1 MNSSSMQAHAEQ
13 ATSKMSL
20 HDFLSMF
27 LRRKLYFLLPF
38 LIITSLVGTYALI
51 ASAVY
56 RSEARILIEPKGLQ
70 LNDSA
75 SVASFTEHR
84 IQIIS
89 EQLMTRE
96 NIAEMMRLFDLY
108 PDVRSVDLDKAIG
121 RFQGAVQLKPINT
134 ELVDPN
140 SGRVR
145 ESTIAFMLAFEY
157 GEPEVAK
164 AVTDHL
170 VSLFL
175 TKNQESRTN
184 RVEQASSFLSEQAD
198 KLAEQVSSREEALSQ
213 FKQKNAGKLPELQ
226 NVNLQLVER
235 AERQLL
241 VITEEKR
248 SLREQAVFV
257 ETELSQTSKTG
268 MLISSTGERILT
280 NSEKIKTLQTE
291 LADAKRRYSSSHPDV
306 KRLERQLR
314 EARSGNNGDDGDAA
328 FFANDKNAPDNPAY
342 IQLQS
347 KLRSLQTELAA
358 LTRREGGVRKK
369 IESYEKS
376 MTESPV
382 IEREYLALTRDYENI
397 LEKYRETTQRVL
409 EAQLSEA
416 AEKGDQSDSFTV
428 LEAPRVNNKPVR
440 PNRLSILIIGLMLG
454 SILGMIAVYIAD
466 QMDRSVRNSK
476 DLVELIGGPPL
487 GVIGYIDTSGD
498 IWKRRLLSLLLIGAV
513 AAAGYAGYT
522 KLIEKAA
529 DDVALNS
536 NYNPIEVAVLE
547 ATWSQ

>member
-1 MNSSSMQAHAEQ
+1 MQAQTEQ
-13 ATSKMSL
+13 AHQGISL
-20 HDFLSMF
+20 HDLLSMF

-38 LIITSLVGTYALI
+38 LVIATLVGTYALI

-70 LNDSA
+70 PSDSA

-108 PDVRSVDLDKAIG
+108 PDIRTLELDKAIG
-121 RFQGAVQLKPINT
+121 KFQDAVELKPINT

-145 ESTIAFMLAFEY
+145 ESTIAFLLAFEY
-157 GEPEVAK
+157 GDPETAK
-164 AVTDHL
+164 AVTDNL

-175 TKNQESRTN
+175 SKNQESRTN
-184 RVEQASSFLSEQAD
+184 RVEQASSFLNEQAD
-198 KLAEQVSSREEALSQ
+198 KLAEQVSSREEALAK
-213 FKQKNAGKLPELQ
+213 FKEKNAGKLPELQ
-226 NVNLQLVER
+226 NINLQLVER

-241 VITEEKR
+241 EISEEKR
-248 SLREQAVFV
+248 SLREQTIFV
-257 ETELSQTSKTG
+257 EAELSQTSRTG

-280 NSEKIKTLQTE
+280 NREKIKTLQTE

-306 KRLERQLR
+306 KRLERQLK
-314 EARSGNNGDDGDAA
+314 EARGSGDSSDAE
-328 FFANDKNAPDNPAY
+328 FYANDKNAPDNPAY

-347 KLRSLQTELAA
+347 KLRSLRTEIAA
-358 LTRREGGVRKK
+358 LSRRESGVRKK
-369 IESYEKS
+369 IDGYEKS
-376 MTESPV
+376 MTESPA

-397 LEKYRETTQRVL
+397 LEKYRETRQRVL

-416 AEKGDQSDSFTV
+416 AEKGNQSDSFTV
-428 LEAPRVNNKPVR
+428 LEAPRINKRPVR
-440 PNRLSILIIGLMLG
+440 PNRISILIIGLMLG
-454 SILGMIAVYIAD
+454 TIIGMIAVYIAD
-466 QMDRSVRNSK
+466 QMDRSVRNAR
-476 DLVELIGGPPL
+476 DLVDLIGGPPL

-498 IWKRRLLSLLLIGAV
+498 IWRRRMMALLVIGLI
-513 AAAGYAGYT
+513 AAGGFFGYT
-522 KLIEKAA
+522 KLLAKTA
-529 DDVALNS
+529 DDGALSANNNLVVVS
-536 NYNPIEVAVLE
+536 LLE
-547 ATWSQ
+547 ATWNQ